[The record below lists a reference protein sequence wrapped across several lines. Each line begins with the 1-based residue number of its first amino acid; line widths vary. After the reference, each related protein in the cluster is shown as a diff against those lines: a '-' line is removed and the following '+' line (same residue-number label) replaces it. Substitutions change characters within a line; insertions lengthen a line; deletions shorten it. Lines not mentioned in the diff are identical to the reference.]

1 MTSPTSSSHYSNHDH
16 HPPLRPIP
24 RVTNAIKQLKFV
36 ALGGLSTYYLDT
48 YSELVGLVFPGW
60 VEGATAQSRTARI
73 TAPIALA
80 LLIMTVTLFLY
91 LVLLPRVKGIHPEFG
106 RWRDTQQLR
115 TIVPI
120 LTFCIL
126 SGWTLLVYSL
136 AKGTNLG
143 LPKSVVGAIGLYT
156 LAFGLIGLIP
166 VPDRVIKQM

>member
-1 MTSPTSSSHYSNHDH
+1 MVSSASSYGNHDH

-36 ALGGLSTYYLDT
+36 ALGGASTYYLDT
-48 YSELVGLVFPGW
+48 YSELVGLVFPEW
-60 VEGATAQSRTARI
+60 VESAGAAQSRTAKI
-73 TAPIALA
+73 TAPIALV
-80 LLIMTVTLFLY
+80 LLVMTVTLFLY
-91 LVLLPRVKGIHPEFG
+91 LVLLPRVKGIHPEYG